1 VTSDSA
7 SQLPLGIRLN
17 DEATFANF
25 LVSSGNRQLFDVLTS
40 TSPSVQLIYLW
51 GAEGSGRSHLL
62 QALCHRYAESGASA
76 LYLPLLSR
84 HDFAPQILEHSHALS
99 VICVD
104 DLDAVATDSVWQE
117 AMFHCFNEAAES
129 NVLFVVTASRAP
141 RDLDLSLA
149 DLRSRMQKGLIF
161 QLQAV
166 DDGFKKQILQHRANS
181 RGISLSDQVC
191 DYILQRADRS
201 LAGLIAVLER
211 LDSESFQRQ
220 RRLTVPLVKDVM
232 GW

>member
-1 VTSDSA
+1 MTSNYA

-62 QALCHRYAESGASA
+62 QALCHRYAEFGASA

-84 HDFAPQILEHSHALS
+84 HDFAPQILEHSRALS

-104 DLDAVATDSVWQE
+104 DLDAVATDSVWQ
-117 AMFHCFNEAAES
+117 
-129 NVLFVVTASRAP
+129 
-141 RDLDLSLA
+141 
-149 DLRSRMQKGLIF
+149 
-161 QLQAV
+161 
-166 DDGFKKQILQHRANS
+166 
-181 RGISLSDQVC
+181 
-191 DYILQRADRS
+191 
-201 LAGLIAVLER
+201 
-211 LDSESFQRQ
+211 
-220 RRLTVPLVKDVM
+220 
-232 GW
+232 

>member
-1 VTSDSA
+1 MTSDSA

-62 QALCHRYAESGASA
+62 QALCHRYSESGASA

-161 QLQAV
+161 QLQAA

>member
-1 VTSDSA
+1 MTSDSA

-104 DLDAVATDSVWQE
+104 DLDAVGTDSVWQE

-161 QLQAV
+161 QLQAA

>member
-1 VTSDSA
+1 MTSDSA

-51 GAEGSGRSHLL
+51 GAGGSGRSHLL

-161 QLQAV
+161 QLQAA

-181 RGISLSDQVC
+181 RGIPLSDQVC

>member
-1 VTSDSA
+1 MTSDSA

-161 QLQAV
+161 QLQAA

-181 RGISLSDQVC
+181 RGILLSDQVC

>member
-1 VTSDSA
+1 MTSDSA

-25 LVSSGNRQLFDVLTS
+25 LVSPANQLLLDVLTG
-40 TSPSVQLIYLW
+40 TSLSAHLIYLW
-51 GAEGSGRSHLL
+51 GAGSSGRSHLL

-76 LYLPLLSR
+76 LYLPLLDR

-161 QLQAV
+161 QLQAA

>member
-1 VTSDSA
+1 MTSDSA

-104 DLDAVATDSVWQE
+104 DLDAVAADSVWQE

-161 QLQAV
+161 QLQAA

-211 LDSESFQRQ
+211 LDSESLQRQ

>member
-25 LVSSGNRQLFDVLTS
+25 LVSPGNRQLFDVLTS

-62 QALCHRYAESGASA
+62 QALCHRYAESGASS
-76 LYLPLLSR
+76 LYVPLLSR
-84 HDFAPQILEHSHALS
+84 HDLAPQVLEHSRALT

-104 DLDAVATDSVWQE
+104 DLHAVTTDNVWQE
-117 AMFHCFNEAAES
+117 ALFHCFNETVEN
-129 NVLFVVTASRAP
+129 NVLFVVTASCAP
-141 RDLDLSLA
+141 RDLDLPLA

-161 QLQAV
+161 QLQAA
-166 DDGFKKQILQHRANS
+166 DDDFKKQILQHRANS

-211 LDSESFQRQ
+211 LDSESLQRQ
-220 RRLTVPLVKDVM
+220 RRLTVPLIKDVM

>member
-161 QLQAV
+161 QLQAA
-166 DDGFKKQILQHRANS
+166 DDGFKKQILQHRANL

>member
-1 VTSDSA
+1 MTSDSA

-25 LVSSGNRQLFDVLTS
+25 LVSSGNRPLFDVLTS

-161 QLQAV
+161 QLQAA

>member
-1 VTSDSA
+1 MTSDSA

-104 DLDAVATDSVWQE
+104 DLDAVATDGVWQE

-161 QLQAV
+161 QLQAA